1 MERQGHGYERLKKSL
16 LEAPVVRKE
25 KDGEVYEYFVH
36 PITDGVP
43 PLEPAVLREVV
54 VGVVRRADV
63 EGIDKIVA
71 PEAMGIHIATAV
83 SLAVDAPVTVVR
95 KRSYGFDEEVSVSQV
110 TGYSEGEM
118 YLNSV
123 EEGDRVLLVDDVLS
137 TGGTLSA
144 VHEALESVGA
154 EIVDTVVVIEKGE
167 PPEMDFEVKS
177 LVRAD
182 VKNGEVVVGEDV

>member
-1 MERQGHGYERLKKSL
+1 MERQGHGYERLRRSL

-63 EGIDKIVA
+63 ERIDKIVA

-83 SLAVDAPVTVVR
+83 SLAVDVPVTVVR
-95 KRSYGFDEEVSVSQV
+95 KRSYGFDDEVSVSQV

-154 EIVDTVVVIEKGE
+154 EVVDTVVVIEKGE
-167 PPEMDFEVKS
+167 KPVMGFEVKS
-177 LVRAD
+177 LVKAD
-182 VKNGEVVVGEDV
+182 VEDGEVVVGEDV

>member
-1 MERQGHGYERLKKSL
+1 MGEHGYERLRQSL
-16 LEAPVVRKE
+16 LEAPIVRKE

-43 PLEPAVLREVV
+43 PLEPAVLREIV

-63 EGIDKIVA
+63 ENIDKIVA

-83 SLAVDAPVTVVR
+83 SLAVDVPVTVVR
-95 KRSYGFDEEVSVSQV
+95 KRSYGFDDEVSVSQV

-123 EEGDRVLLVDDVLS
+123 EKGDRVLLIDDVLS
-137 TGGTLSA
+137 TGGTLTA

-154 EIVDTVVVIEKGE
+154 EVVDTVVVIEKGE
-167 PPEMDFEVKS
+167 KPEMGFEVKS
-177 LVRAD
+177 LVKAD
-182 VKNGEVVVGEDV
+182 VEDGEVVVYD

>member
-1 MERQGHGYERLKKSL
+1 MERLKQSL
-16 LEAPVVRKE
+16 LDAPIVRKE

-43 PLEPAVLREVV
+43 PLDPAVMREVV

-63 EGIDKIVA
+63 ESIDKIVA
-71 PEAMGIHIATAV
+71 PEAMGVHIGTAV
-83 SLAVDAPVTVVR
+83 SLATDVPLAVVR
-95 KRSYGFDEEVSVSQV
+95 KRSYGFEDEVPVSQV

-118 YLNSV
+118 FLNSI

-144 VHEALESVGA
+144 VHEALESAGA
-154 EIVDTVVVIEKGE
+154 EVLDTVVVIEKGDK
-167 PPEMDFEVKS
+167 PEMGFEVKS

-182 VKNGEVVVGEDV
+182 VEDGNVVVGDDV